1 MKASQLWP
9 TKSGLHLFT
18 LLLSVL
24 IHAHTKPLSRL
35 KADQGDVEKGPK
47 GTKNIENKIL
57 ERLKITKGDSG
68 ALWV

>member
-1 MKASQLWP
+1 MKALQLWP
-9 TKSGLHLFT
+9 TKSGLHRFT

-24 IHAHTKPLSRL
+24 IHAHTQSLSRL

-47 GTKNIENKIL
+47 GTKNIA